1 MDNRV
6 KALVGENW
14 SEFVLMIKDVMLKD
28 SGDYEC
34 QVSGPNHTSISKMLK
49 LNVISKLISAH
60 NMIYKLFFKAT
71 STHIDNGPDIYVGV
85 NSRLTLIC
93 RIYTGGIPLKYLIW
107 REGDKVKRLLLLTI
121 LDSDDHTKKRREHL
135 KVNSV

>member
-60 NMIYKLFFKAT
+60 NMLYKLCSFSKQRVRISITVQIFMLELTRDSSLSVEYTPAAFRSST
-71 STHIDNGPDIYVGV
+71 SSGEKEI
-85 NSRLTLIC
+85 R
-93 RIYTGGIPLKYLIW
+93 
-107 REGDKVKRLLLLTI
+107 
-121 LDSDDHTKKRREHL
+121 
-135 KVNSV
+135 